1 MVDTKVVLKFNI
13 CPYKMVLIVIF
24 QPQLIVKYGY
34 YVEIHHVVTEDG
46 FILELH
52 RIPGSPRNP
61 PAQGK
66 SVFLLEHGLLCSSA
80 DWLLQGP
87 GKSLAWKENNR
98 IDLPSPPPFGC
109 STRLPTQTHH
119 FSNQGYVQLRRGTFS
134 ASYGKGTH
142 RMTPTRTMGRE
153 KANSQSESH
162 TTHILHAEVKAY
174 LLADRGFDVWLGN
187 ARGNTY
193 SRRHVRLSPKD
204 PQFWNHEPLVL
215 SSAFVKHILWDCERD
230 GESRSVASQPTKVSF
245 RANKNRWITEIVDQ
259 TEHRITVKTC
269 KFSNLSKNDDIND
282 NKHQGVVGDLKNL
295 SQSPGESLGLRLE
308 LDDTQCK
315 YFGWHHMGMFDL
327 PAEIDYILQNTQQQ
341 SLYYAGHSMGTTKF
355 FVMAS
360 KRPEYN
366 LKIRTMFALAP
377 IVFMSHMQSPFK
389 RLAFAGETL
398 FVSTGTS

>member
-1 MVDTKVVLKFNI
+1 MGRLHFRVQQGVEALLGRGATDDTNNTLAPMEDAKLTA
-13 CPYKMVLIVIF
+13 
-24 QPQLIVKYGY
+24 PQLIVKYGY

-61 PAQGK
+61 PAPGK

-87 GKSLAWKENNR
+87 GKSLDVAVLKLYFKDVIYLLN
-98 IDLPSPPPFGC
+98 I
-109 STRLPTQTHH
+109 ST
-119 FSNQGYVQLRRGTFS
+119 
-134 ASYGKGTH
+134 
-142 RMTPTRTMGRE
+142 
-153 KANSQSESH
+153 
-162 TTHILHAEVKAY
+162 AY

-193 SRRHVRLSPKD
+193 SRRHIRLAPED
-204 PQFWNHEPLVL
+204 PQFWNH
-215 SSAFVKHILWDCERD
+215 D
-230 GESRSVASQPTKVSF
+230 
-245 RANKNRWITEIVDQ
+245 
-259 TEHRITVKTC
+259 
-269 KFSNLSKNDDIND
+269 
-282 NKHQGVVGDLKNL
+282 
-295 SQSPGESLGLRLE
+295 
-308 LDDTQCK
+308 
-315 YFGWHHMGMFDL
+315 WHHMGMFDL

-355 FVMAS
+355 FVMGS

-398 FVSTGTS
+398 FPSSRRTLCTIDFDMFVAHAMSRVLHVSTASSRSGVHTLRGRPASPRCAGPIWLDSRQRNSNQRNTFTLGSRHSVAT

>member
-1 MVDTKVVLKFNI
+1 MLCMLQLVLLFADWCVTGNGFLFGDMGRLHFRVQQGVEALLGRGATDDTNNTLAPMEDAKLTA
-13 CPYKMVLIVIF
+13 
-24 QPQLIVKYGY
+24 PQLIVKYGY

-87 GKSLAWKENNR
+87 GKSLDVAVLKLYFKDVIYLLN
-98 IDLPSPPPFGC
+98 I
-109 STRLPTQTHH
+109 ST
-119 FSNQGYVQLRRGTFS
+119 
-134 ASYGKGTH
+134 
-142 RMTPTRTMGRE
+142 
-153 KANSQSESH
+153 
-162 TTHILHAEVKAY
+162 AY

-193 SRRHVRLSPKD
+193 SRRHIRLAPED
-204 PQFWNHEPLVL
+204 PQFWNH
-215 SSAFVKHILWDCERD
+215 D
-230 GESRSVASQPTKVSF
+230 
-245 RANKNRWITEIVDQ
+245 
-259 TEHRITVKTC
+259 
-269 KFSNLSKNDDIND
+269 
-282 NKHQGVVGDLKNL
+282 
-295 SQSPGESLGLRLE
+295 
-308 LDDTQCK
+308 
-315 YFGWHHMGMFDL
+315 WHHMGMFDL

-355 FVMAS
+355 FVMGS

-398 FVSTGTS
+398 FYVTDEILIRLTSLQKPLTEQYMVRRITCKQMLSCGIMPTQCHVYCMLVQHSQDPVFTHCVVVLHPHAALVPFG